1 MYLEPLNTVYS
12 YELKSRIIHRCVF
25 LLQCDFEICANLI
38 LRNLPKELI
47 SMQQSQLPGHESPSS
62 TFATPQTTATMPP
75 PPSSSQSTSV
85 PSSQTTSSLASLSFN
100 CLFIQLNIRLCIDC
114 MDFCTEDTQLG
125 IGSSI
130 SNMSGN

>member
-47 SMQQSQLPGHESPSS
+47 SMQQSQLPGHETPSS

-85 PSSQTTSSLASLSFN
+85 PSSQTTSSLASSSSSMASSPTTSNGFDAITSRLQPEMTKDSF
-100 CLFIQLNIRLCIDC
+100 
-114 MDFCTEDTQLG
+114 
-125 IGSSI
+125 SI
-130 SNMSGN
+130 LVS